1 MLHNFISK
9 KVTPMKYCLIVD
21 DSPVIRKVARRI
33 LEGKNMRIEEAEDG
47 NQALDL
53 CRQTMP
59 DAIFV
64 DANMP
69 NLDGYDFLRE
79 LRKMEKGTEPKV
91 IICATENEVSAIARA
106 RHLGADNFILKPFD
120 KNYLVEKFT
129 ETGIF

>member
-1 MLHNFISK
+1 
-9 KVTPMKYCLIVD
+9 MKYCLVVD

-33 LEGKNMRIEEAEDG
+33 LESKNMRIEEAEDG
-47 NQALDL
+47 NHALEL

-79 LRKMEKGTEPKV
+79 LRKMENGTEPKV

-120 KNYLVEKFT
+120 KTYLIEKFV
-129 ETGIF
+129 ETGII

>member
-1 MLHNFISK
+1 
-9 KVTPMKYCLIVD
+9 MKYCLVVD

-33 LEGKNMRIEEAEDG
+33 LESKNMRIEEAEDG
-47 NQALDL
+47 NQALEL

-69 NLDGYDFLRE
+69 NLDGY
-79 LRKMEKGTEPKV
+79 GTEPKV

-120 KNYLVEKFT
+120 KTYLIEKFA
-129 ETGIF
+129 ETGII